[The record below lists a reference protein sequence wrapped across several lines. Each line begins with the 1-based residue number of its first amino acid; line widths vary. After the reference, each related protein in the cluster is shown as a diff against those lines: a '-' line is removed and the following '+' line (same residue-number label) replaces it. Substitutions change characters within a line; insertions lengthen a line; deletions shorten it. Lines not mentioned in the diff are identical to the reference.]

1 MPPKKP
7 PFLCGGLFLLA
18 ESPKVADISSKR
30 LINLV
35 PTDWLRWATDLPDI
49 QAIEVIDADFQW
61 ISRHSDAV
69 VRAQTPDLGEFLVL
83 NEVQLRY
90 TDKMPARMG
99 AYTGLAREKFRLSV
113 YPILINL
120 LPSNENAEILDRYE
134 EEFLGKKALQEYH
147 VINLW
152 EVDAQLAFS
161 QKPLL
166 PFVPIMKGGDD
177 QKLIQQALNKLR
189 ADDKLQELEMT
200 LAFFASFV
208 LESKIIQQIMR
219 WDMIVLRESP
229 WYQQILSEGRQ
240 IEREEAMERERQ
252 AAFRHRQEAMERER
266 QAAFRHV
273 LQILEHNF
281 GEMPQEVT
289 ASLQALDTAA
299 LETLLGVALSVANL
313 EEFQQHPLL
322 G

>member
-1 MPPKKP
+1 MSEKKRKRATRSDK
-7 PFLCGGLFLLA
+7 GKKR
-18 ESPKVADISSKR
+18 PKVADISSKR

-35 PTDWLRWATDLPDI
+35 PTDWLRWATELPDI

-99 AYTGLAREKFRLSV
+99 AYTGLAREKFGLSV

-120 LPSNENAEILDRYE
+120 LPSNENTEILDRYQ

-177 QKLIQQALNKLR
+177 QKLIQQALNELR

-252 AAFRHRQEAMERER
+252 AAFRH
-266 QAAFRHV
+266 V

-289 ASLQALDTAA
+289 ASLQAQGTAA

-313 EEFQQHPLL
+313 EEFKEHPLL
-322 G
+322 A